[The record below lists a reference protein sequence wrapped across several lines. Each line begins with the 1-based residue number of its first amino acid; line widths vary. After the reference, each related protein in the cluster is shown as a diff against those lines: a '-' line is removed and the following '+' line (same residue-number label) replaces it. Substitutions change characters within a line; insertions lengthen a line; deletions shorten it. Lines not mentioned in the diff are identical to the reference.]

1 MNYKTMQKKRT
12 SLRLVADRFLTK
24 KFKSKNQH
32 DLSFWLNELAP
43 ENEWFM
49 GEIAFKGTHLESLEK
64 KIFAFSV
71 YVNQDYNTI
80 NVAELESNDIQTEK
94 ELLDSTLTGKE
105 IICVMRIEN
114 IDPSIWDDSVL
125 FQKAIHNALMK
136 YVDRK
141 AIGGFRRNLLN

>member
-1 MNYKTMQKKRT
+1 MRKKRT
-12 SLRLVADRFLTK
+12 SLKLVVDRYLTK
-24 KFKSKNQH
+24 KFKGKNQH
-32 DLSFWLNELAP
+32 ELSFWLNELAP

-49 GEIAFKGTHLESLEK
+49 GEIAFKGTHIESLEK

-80 NVAELESNDIQTEK
+80 NIAELESNDIQSEQ
-94 ELLDSTLTGKE
+94 ELLDSTLVGKE

-114 IDPSIWDDSVL
+114 IDETIWDDSIL

-141 AIGGFRRNLLN
+141 AVGGFRGKLLN

>member
-1 MNYKTMQKKRT
+1 MQKKRT

-32 DLSFWLNELAP
+32 ELSFWLNELAP

-49 GEIAFKGTHLESLEK
+49 GEIAFRGTLIESSER

-80 NVAELESNDIQTEK
+80 NVAELESSDIETEK
-94 ELLDSTLTGKE
+94 ELLDSALKGKE

-114 IDPSIWDDSVL
+114 IDETIWDDSIL
-125 FQKAIHNALMK
+125 FQKAIHNALKK

-141 AIGGFRRNLLN
+141 ALGELRRNLLN

>member
-1 MNYKTMQKKRT
+1 LSEKR
-12 SLRLVADRFLTK
+12 
-24 KFKSKNQH
+24 
-32 DLSFWLNELAP
+32 
-43 ENEWFM
+43 
-49 GEIAFKGTHLESLEK
+49 
-64 KIFAFSV
+64 IFAFSV

-114 IDPSIWDDSVL
+114 IDETIWDDSVL

-141 AIGGFRRNLLN
+141 AIGGFRGNLLN

>member
-1 MNYKTMQKKRT
+1 MQKKRT

-24 KFKSKNQH
+24 KFRTKNQH
-32 DLSFWLNELAP
+32 ELSIWLNELAP

-49 GEIAFKGTHLESLEK
+49 GEIAFKGVHLESLEK

-94 ELLDSTLTGKE
+94 QLLDSTLTGKE
-105 IICVMRIEN
+105 IVSVMRIEN
-114 IDPSIWDDSVL
+114 IDESVWDDSIL
-125 FQKAIHNALMK
+125 FKKSLHNALMK

-141 AIGGFRRNLLN
+141 EGF

>member
-1 MNYKTMQKKRT
+1 MNYKTMRKKRT
-12 SLRLVADRFLTK
+12 SLKLVVDRYLTK

-32 DLSFWLNELAP
+32 ELSFWLNELAP

-49 GEIAFKGTHLESLEK
+49 GEIAFKGTHIESLEK

-80 NVAELESNDIQTEK
+80 NVAELESNDILSEK
-94 ELLDSTLTGKE
+94 ELLDSAVSGKE

-114 IDPSIWDDSVL
+114 IDETIWDDSIL

-141 AIGGFRRNLLN
+141 AVGGFRGKLLN

>member
-1 MNYKTMQKKRT
+1 MNYKTMRKKRT
-12 SLRLVADRFLTK
+12 SLKLVVDRYLTK
-24 KFKSKNQH
+24 KFKGKNQH
-32 DLSFWLNELAP
+32 ELSFWLNELAP

-49 GEIAFKGTHLESLEK
+49 GEIAFKGTHIESLEK

-80 NVAELESNDIQTEK
+80 NIAELESNDIQSEQ
-94 ELLDSTLTGKE
+94 ELLDSTLVGKE

-114 IDPSIWDDSVL
+114 IDETIWDDSIL

-141 AIGGFRRNLLN
+141 AVGGFRGKLLN

>member
-1 MNYKTMQKKRT
+1 MNYKTMRKKRT
-12 SLRLVADRFLTK
+12 SLKLVVDRYLTK

-32 DLSFWLNELAP
+32 ELSFWLNELAP

-80 NVAELESNDIQTEK
+80 NIAELESNDILSEK
-94 ELLDSTLTGKE
+94 QLIDSTLVGKE

-114 IDPSIWDDSVL
+114 IDETIWDDSIL

-141 AIGGFRRNLLN
+141 AVGGFRGKLLN

>member
-1 MNYKTMQKKRT
+1 MNYKTMRKKRT
-12 SLRLVADRFLTK
+12 SLKLVVDRYLTK

-32 DLSFWLNELAP
+32 ELSFWLNELAP

-49 GEIAFKGTHLESLEK
+49 GEIAFKGTHIESLEK

-80 NVAELESNDIQTEK
+80 NIAELESNDILSEK
-94 ELLDSTLTGKE
+94 QLIDSTLVGKE

-114 IDPSIWDDSVL
+114 IDETIWDDSIL

-141 AIGGFRRNLLN
+141 AVGGFRGKLLN

>member
-1 MNYKTMQKKRT
+1 MNSKTMQKKRT

-24 KFKSKNQH
+24 KFRTKNQH
-32 DLSFWLNELAP
+32 ELSIWLNELAP

-49 GEIAFKGTHLESLEK
+49 GEIAFKGVHLESLEK

-94 ELLDSTLTGKE
+94 QLLDSTLTGKE
-105 IICVMRIEN
+105 IVSVMRIEN
-114 IDPSIWDDSVL
+114 IDESVWDDSIL
-125 FQKAIHNALMK
+125 FKKSLHNALMK

-141 AIGGFRRNLLN
+141 EGF

>member
-1 MNYKTMQKKRT
+1 MRKKRT
-12 SLRLVADRFLTK
+12 SLKLVVDKYLTK

-32 DLSFWLNELAP
+32 ELSFWLNELAP

-49 GEIAFKGTHLESLEK
+49 GEIAFKGTHIESLEK

-80 NVAELESNDIQTEK
+80 NVAELESNDIQSEQ
-94 ELLDSTLTGKE
+94 ELLDSTLVGKE

-114 IDPSIWDDSVL
+114 IDETIWDDSIL

-141 AIGGFRRNLLN
+141 AVGGFRGKLLN

>member
-1 MNYKTMQKKRT
+1 MNYKTMRKKRT
-12 SLRLVADRFLTK
+12 CLKLVVDRYLTK
-24 KFKSKNQH
+24 KFKGKNQH
-32 DLSFWLNELAP
+32 ELSFWLNELAP

-49 GEIAFKGTHLESLEK
+49 GEIAFKGTHIESLEK

-80 NVAELESNDIQTEK
+80 NIAELESNDIQSEQ
-94 ELLDSTLTGKE
+94 ELLDSTLVGKE

-114 IDPSIWDDSVL
+114 IDETIWDDSIL

-141 AIGGFRRNLLN
+141 AVGGFRGKLLN